1 LQLDSGATRTLQHT
15 ATHRKTCYLRGF
27 PLQLNS
33 GATRT
38 LSNYLIQE
46 GYGIAGIS
54 KGPFDKAIALANEAQ
69 KLKSIYIYT
78 YIYTYMCVCIYVYNY
93 QLDKAIALANAA
105 CSAEGCPEP

>member
-1 LQLDSGATRTLQHT
+1 MQLNSGATRTLQHT
-15 ATHRKTCYLRGF
+15 ATHCKTCYLRGF

-69 KLKSIYIYT
+69 KLKAYIYILIYIY
-78 YIYTYMCVCIYVYNY
+78 IYVCVYLRI
-93 QLDKAIALANAA
+93 QL
-105 CSAEGCPEP
+105 ST